1 VMQVLKNMINLVS
14 WLETHQEFLIV
25 GLVLLVAVM
34 VDEIVKRRSAKKR
47 II

>member
-1 VMQVLKNMINLVS
+1 
-14 WLETHQEFLIV
+14 LIV